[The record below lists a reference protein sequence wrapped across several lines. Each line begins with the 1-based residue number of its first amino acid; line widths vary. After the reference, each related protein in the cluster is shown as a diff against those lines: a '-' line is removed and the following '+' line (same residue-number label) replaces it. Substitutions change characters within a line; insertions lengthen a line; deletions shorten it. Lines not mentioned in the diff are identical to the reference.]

1 MIQCYFVVWM
11 TRYLTSFEQIL
22 PDLIELSW
30 SIDTPP
36 KLLDEKTIRKLEPHL
51 PRGAEVYEFV
61 IGKQLPPNS

>member
-36 KLLDEKTIRKLEPHL
+36 PQA
-51 PRGAEVYEFV
+51 PG
-61 IGKQLPPNS
+61 